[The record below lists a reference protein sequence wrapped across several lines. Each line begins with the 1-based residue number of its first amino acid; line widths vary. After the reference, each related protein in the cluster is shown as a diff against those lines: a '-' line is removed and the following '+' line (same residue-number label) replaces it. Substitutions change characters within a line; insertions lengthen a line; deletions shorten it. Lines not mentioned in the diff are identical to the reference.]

1 MENRKKGNYFLRSFK
16 NSYKIQIG
24 MAKILGLDLG
34 TNSIGWAIRDNNIDN
49 KNQIL
54 DSGVIVFPQ
63 GVGEEKGVEFSL
75 ASERTKKRA
84 SRKLYSRRKQRKSD
98 LLKLLIE
105 NGMCPLTIDE
115 LHSWAF
121 YTKGKSSVYPTENF
135 EFREWLKINPYE
147 VRNKVSNSSV
157 SNLEFGRALYHICQ
171 RRGFKS
177 GRKDADAGKDLVV
190 YLQEKE
196 KREEAG
202 NKTLGEYLYG
212 QLEKGEK
219 VRKSKYK
226 ADENEVNSSRISYI
240 EEFNVLIKNQKLTTE
255 LADKLFEAIFFQRP
269 LKSQKG
275 SIGKCTLET
284 SKPRCAVSHPLFEE
298 FRMYQFLNSIKVKE
312 RNQDKFRFLSDY
324 PEYFGLTKELFF
336 RKSKPSFKFSEISK
350 AVNTKAKKNNLYF
363 EFNYNDKY
371 PIVGNPT
378 MSLLKDVFDADDWGN
393 CKEIIRSKYKLSDK
407 KSTDELI
414 DELWHT
420 LFFSG
425 DFVNDVTSEKVK
437 HFIRS
442 RYDITEEQVEKYEKI
457 NLKQG
462 YASLSKKA
470 IINILP
476 FLEQSII
483 YSHAVFYAN
492 IPQII
497 GKEKWKENKQY
508 IQDNISNII
517 DGYKDETLKIDI
529 VNSLLED
536 FVKEYDNSDA
546 EYVLDEIDKKNVLLK
561 IIAFYGKDRWNK
573 FNVELQNQIQSEI
586 AFSFEIQLQ
595 KRRFGGYHLPKP
607 RLDEIIKQFLIDD
620 FKVSIA
626 QSNKLYHPSAIDTYQ
641 ESSDGLLGSPF
652 TASVRNPM
660 AMRTLHYL
668 RKLVNSLL
676 KEKKISSD
684 TTIIIELARELNDK
698 NKRLAIER
706 WQRERENENKKIK
719 ERLEEYT
726 IEKGYKVTDIDILK
740 YRLMEEQNK
749 RCLYTN
755 KPISIENLFGDN
767 PKFDIEH
774 TFPRS
779 KSFDNS
785 IVNKTLADKSFNQLK
800 GNKIPQ
806 ELDEIYIQNVLIN
819 TKDWF
824 EKIEDLK
831 EKIEQQKYFS
841 KVASTVEQKDRAI
854 QQRHYL
860 SLEFNYWNEKYK
872 RFIDKEINPKFKNS
886 QLVDTG
892 IITKYSKLFLG
903 SLFNNIFPAK
913 GTMVADIRQSWG
925 LPKKDRTLHYHHAID
940 AVVLTCMDKSIR
952 DSLAQAFNESEL
964 LGKIEKFK
972 VPKPW
977 STFTEDID
985 KLKESILVVHNHKDN
1000 LLKQTKR
1007 KLKIRNKIQY
1017 DKSGNVIYE
1026 KGQGIRSSLHLDTF
1040 YGAIERVNEK
1050 DEKEIWFVI
1059 RKNVDNNFT
1068 EKDVE
1073 NIVDEGIKQR
1083 INRHGI
1089 KNIKT
1094 EEGFI
1099 LLPEENNLKSMLI
1112 KKVRI
1117 KTNFRQLP
1125 TIKKQSHVSQKSKKP
1140 HKENYYAKLENIFAM
1155 AVYET
1160 LNEKGKAERIH
1171 KTISAFEVAKYNQ
1184 GRQTIE
1190 LPIEE
1195 NIIKNQGK
1203 KSEILIPL
1211 SYVLK
1216 VNQMVLFYE
1225 NSKEEIKSLSNSEL
1239 SKRLYKITQFEGDD
1253 GRIQL
1258 RHHKQGGADKD
1269 LVKESSLDF
1278 DKPAQKLRMSLS
1290 NFKAC
1295 IENRDFK
1302 ISPSGNIDF
1311 LF

>member
-1 MENRKKGNYFLRSFK
+1 
-16 NSYKIQIG
+16 

-54 DSGVIVFPQ
+54 DSGVIIFPQ

-115 LHSWAF
+115 LDNWGV
-121 YTKGKSSVYPTENF
+121 YIKGKPNVYPTENF
-135 EFREWLKINPYE
+135 EFSEWLKINPYE
-147 VRNKVSNSSV
+147 ARKNASNNTI
-157 SNLEFGRALYHICQ
+157 SNFEFGRALYHICQ

-177 GRKDADAGKDLVV
+177 GRKDADTGKDLVV
-190 YLQEKE
+190 YLDEKE
-196 KREEAG
+196 KRG
-202 NKTLGEYLYG
+202 DKTLGEYLFE

-219 VRKSKYK
+219 VRKAKYK
-226 ADENEVNSSRISYI
+226 GDDNEVNSSRISYI
-240 EEFNVLIKNQKLTTE
+240 EEFNVLVKNQKITTE
-255 LADKLFEAIFFQRP
+255 LIDKLFKAIFFQRP

-284 SKPRCAVSHPLFEE
+284 SKPRCAVSNPMFEE

-312 RNQDKFRFLSDY
+312 RSQDKFRFLSNY
-324 PEYFGLTKELFF
+324 PEYFELTEELFF

-350 AVNTKAKKNNLYF
+350 AVNIKAKKNNLYF

-378 MSLLKDVFDADDWGN
+378 MSLLKDVFDANDWED
-393 CKEIIRSKYKLSDK
+393 CKGIIKSSYRFSDGK
-407 KSTDELI
+407 TVDELI

-425 DFVNDVTSEKVK
+425 DFVNNVTSEKVK

-442 RYDITEEQVEKYEKI
+442 RYDITEEQVGKYEKI

-476 FLEQSII
+476 FLKQNII

-497 GKEKWKENKQY
+497 GKETWEENKQY

-546 EYVLDEIDKKNVLLK
+546 EYVLDETDKKNVFNK
-561 IIAFYGKDRWNK
+561 ILVFYGKDRWSK
-573 FNVELQNQIQSEI
+573 FNEDLQNQIQTEI
-586 AFSFEIQLQ
+586 AFSFEAQLQ

-607 RLDEIIKQFLIDD
+607 RLDEIIKQFLIDE
-620 FKVSIA
+620 FRISIDK
-626 QSNKLYHPSAIDTYQ
+626 SNQLYHPSAIETYP
-641 ESSDGLLGSPF
+641 ESKDGLLDSPF

-684 TTIIIELARELNDK
+684 TAIIIELARELNDK
-698 NKRLAIER
+698 NKRQAIER
-706 WQRERENENKKIK
+706 WQRERENENKKFR
-719 ERLEEYT
+719 ERLEEYAA
-726 IEKGYKVTDIDILK
+726 EKGYRVTDVDVLK
-740 YRLMEEQNK
+740 YRLMEEQNN

-755 KPISIENLFGDN
+755 NPISIENLFGDN
-767 PKFDIEH
+767 PKFEIEH

-785 IVNKTLADKSFNQLK
+785 LINKTLSDKLFNKLK

-806 ELDEIYIQNVLIN
+806 DLDDTYIQNVLVNIQG
-819 TKDWF
+819 WA

-872 RFIDKEINPKFKNS
+872 RFTDKEINPKFKNS

-892 IITKYSKLFLG
+892 IITKYSKLFLE
-903 SLFNNIFPAK
+903 SLFDNVFPAK
-913 GTMVADIRQSWG
+913 GTMVADVRQSWG

-952 DSLAQAFNESEL
+952 DSLAQAFNESEA

-985 KLKESILVVHNHKDN
+985 QLKESILVVHNHKNN

-1007 KLKIRNKIQY
+1007 KVKIRNKIQY

-1026 KGQGIRSSLHLDTF
+1026 KGQGIRSPLHLDTF

-1050 DEKEIWFVI
+1050 DEKEIWFVKRDWASSLNETSI
-1059 RKNVDNNFT
+1059 
-1068 EKDVE
+1068 E
-1073 NIVDEGIKQR
+1073 NIVDEAIKQR
-1083 INRHGI
+1083 IKKHGL
-1089 KNIKT
+1089 KNIRT
-1094 EEGFI
+1094 DEGFI
-1099 LLPEENNLKSMLI
+1099 LLPEEDNLKSMLI

-1155 AVYET
+1155 AVYEA
-1160 LNEKGKAERIH
+1160 LNEKGKIERIH

-1184 GRQTIE
+1184 GKQAME

-1195 NIIKNQGK
+1195 NIVKNQGK
-1203 KSEILIPL
+1203 KSEILISF
-1211 SYVLK
+1211 SYLLK

-1225 NSKEEIKSLSNSEL
+1225 NSKEELNQLSNFEL
-1239 SKRLYKITQFEGDD
+1239 SNRLYKITQFESDS
-1253 GRIQL
+1253 RINL
-1258 RHHKQGGADKD
+1258 RHHAQGDADKN
-1269 LVKESSLDF
+1269 LIEESSLDIE
-1278 DKPAQKLRMSLS
+1278 KPAQKLRIRLS

-1295 IENRDFK
+1295 VENIDFQ
-1302 ISPSGNIDF
+1302 ISPSGKISF
-1311 LF
+1311 K

>member
-1 MENRKKGNYFLRSFK
+1 
-16 NSYKIQIG
+16 

-34 TNSIGWAIRDNNIDN
+34 TNSIGWAIRDSEIEG
-49 KNQIL
+49 NQIL
-54 DSGVIVFPQ
+54 DSGVIIFPK

-75 ASERTKKRA
+75 ASEKTKKRA

-115 LHSWAF
+115 LNNWAI
-121 YTKGKSSVYPTENF
+121 YTKGRPSVYPTENI
-135 EFREWLKINPYE
+135 EFSEWLKINPYE
-147 VRNKVSNSSV
+147 VRNNASKTSISSV
-157 SNLEFGRALYHICQ
+157 EFGRALYHICQ

-190 YLQEKE
+190 YLQEKD
-196 KREEAG
+196 KRG
-202 NKTLGEYLYG
+202 DKTLGKYLYE
-212 QLEKGEK
+212 QLEDGNK

-226 ADENEVNSSRISYI
+226 ADDNEINSSRISYI
-240 EEFNVLIKNQKLTTE
+240 EEFNVIVKNQKITTE
-255 LADKLFEAIFFQRP
+255 LIDKLFEAIFFQRP

-284 SKPRCAVSHPLFEE
+284 SKSRCAASHPLFEE

-312 RNQDKFRFLSDY
+312 RSHDKFQFLSNY
-324 PEYFGLTKELFF
+324 AEYFNLVKELFF
-336 RKSKPSFKFSEISK
+336 RKSKPSFKFSDISK

-378 MSLLKDVFDADDWGN
+378 MSLLKDVFDASEWQD
-393 CKEIIRSKYKLSDK
+393 CKEIIRSKYKLSDD
-407 KSTDELI
+407 KSTDDLI

-442 RYDITEEQVEKYEKI
+442 RYDVDKEQVESYEKI

-476 FLEQSII
+476 FLKQNII

-497 GKEKWKENKQY
+497 GKEKWIENKQY

-529 VNSLLED
+529 INSLLED

-546 EYVLDEIDKKNVLLK
+546 EYILDEVDKKNVPKK
-561 IIAFYGKDRWNK
+561 IMAFYGKDRWNK
-573 FNVELQNQIQSEI
+573 FSLEFQNNIQAEI
-586 AFSFEIQLQ
+586 AFSFETQLQ
-595 KRRFGGYHLPKP
+595 KRRFGGYHLSKP
-607 RLDEIIKQFLIDD
+607 RLDELIKQFLIDE
-620 FKVSIA
+620 FKVSIT
-626 QSNKLYHPSAIDTYQ
+626 QSDKLYHPSAIDTYQ
-641 ESSDGLLGSPF
+641 ESSDGWLGSPF

-684 TTIIIELARELNDK
+684 TAIIIELARELNDK

-719 ERLEEYT
+719 ERLEEYAF
-726 IEKGYKVTDIDILK
+726 EKGYKITDIDILR

-755 KPISIENLFGDN
+755 KPISIENLFGGN

-785 IVNKTLADKSFNQLK
+785 IVNKTLADKLFNQLK

-806 ELDEIYIQNVLIN
+806 ELDDIYIQNVLIN

-892 IITKYSKLFLG
+892 IITKYSQLFLR
-903 SLFNNIFPAK
+903 SLFSNVFPAK

-925 LPKKDRTLHYHHAID
+925 LSKKDRTLHYHHAID
-940 AVVLTCMDKSIR
+940 AVVLTCMDKNIR
-952 DSLAQAFNESEL
+952 DSLAQAFNESES

-977 STFTEDID
+977 PTFTEDVD
-985 KLKESILVVHNHKDN
+985 KLKESILVVHNHKEN

-1050 DEKEIWFVI
+1050 DEKEIWFVK
-1059 RKNVDNNFT
+1059 RDWASNLN
-1068 EKDVE
+1068 EASVE
-1073 NIVDEGIKQR
+1073 NIVDEAIKKR
-1083 INRHGI
+1083 IKKHGL

-1099 LLPEENNLKSMLI
+1099 LLPAEDNLKSMLI

-1125 TIKKQSHVSQKSKKP
+1125 IIKKQSHVSQKSKKP

-1184 GRQTIE
+1184 GKLTME
-1190 LPIEE
+1190 LPIEQ

-1203 KSEILIPL
+1203 KTEILIPL
-1211 SYVLK
+1211 ACVLK

-1225 NSKEEIKSLSNSEL
+1225 NSKEELNNLSNVEL

-1269 LVKESSLDF
+1269 LAKESLLDF
-1278 DKPAQKLRMSLS
+1278 DRPAQKLRISLS
-1290 NFKAC
+1290 NFKVS
-1295 IENRDFK
+1295 IEGLDFD
-1302 ISPSGNIDF
+1302 ILPSGKVNF
-1311 LF
+1311 KNK

>member
-1 MENRKKGNYFLRSFK
+1 
-16 NSYKIQIG
+16 

-54 DSGVIVFPQ
+54 DSGVLVFSQ

-115 LHSWAF
+115 LNNWAV
-121 YTKGKSSVYPTENF
+121 YTKGKPNIYPTENF
-135 EFREWLKINPYE
+135 EFSEWLKINPYE
-147 VRNKVSNSSV
+147 ARSNASNNPVSNF
-157 SNLEFGRALYHICQ
+157 EFGRALYHICQ

-177 GRKDADAGKDLVV
+177 GRKDADAGKDLVA

-196 KREEAG
+196 KQG
-202 NKTLGEYLYG
+202 DKTLGKYLYE
-212 QLEKGEK
+212 QLEEGSK

-226 ADENEVNSSRISYI
+226 ADDNEVNSSRISYI
-240 EEFNVLIKNQKLTTE
+240 EEFNVLVKNQKITIE
-255 LADKLFEAIFFQRP
+255 LIDKLFEAIFFQRP

-284 SKPRCAVSHPLFEE
+284 SKPRCAVSNPLFEE

-312 RNQDKFRFLSDY
+312 RSQDKFQFLSNY
-324 PEYFGLTKELFF
+324 PEYFNLVKELFF

-378 MSLLKDVFDADDWGN
+378 MSLLKDVFDANDWEDF
-393 CKEIIRSKYKLSDK
+393 KAIIRSKYKLSDK

-437 HFIRS
+437 NFIRS
-442 RYDITEEQVEKYEKI
+442 RYDITEEKVESYEKI

-476 FLEQSII
+476 FLEQNII

-497 GKEKWKENKQY
+497 GKEKWLDNKQY
-508 IQDNISNII
+508 VQDNISNII
-517 DGYKDETLKIDI
+517 DGYKDQTLKIDI

-546 EYVLDEIDKKNVLLK
+546 EYILDETDKNNVSGK
-561 IIAFYGKDRWNK
+561 IIVFYGRDRWSK
-573 FNVELQNQIQSEI
+573 FSQELQNHIQSEI
-586 AFSFEIQLQ
+586 TFSFETQLR

-607 RLDEIIKQFLIDD
+607 RLDEIIKQFLIDEFRISMD
-620 FKVSIA
+620 K
-626 QSNKLYHPSAIDTYQ
+626 SNKLYHPSAIETYQ
-641 ESSDGLLGSPF
+641 ESNDGLLVSPF

-684 TTIIIELARELNDK
+684 TAIIIELARELNDK

-719 ERLEEYT
+719 DRLEEYA
-726 IEKGYKVTDIDILK
+726 IEKGYNVTDIDILK

-785 IVNKTLADKSFNQLK
+785 LVNKTLADRSFNQLK

-819 TKDWF
+819 TKDWY

-831 EKIEQQKYFS
+831 EKIEQQRYFS

-872 RFIDKEINPKFKNS
+872 RFTDKEINPKFKNS

-903 SLFNNIFPAK
+903 SLFDNVFPAK

-952 DSLAQAFNESEL
+952 DSLAQAFNESES

-972 VPKPW
+972 VSKPW

-1040 YGAIERVNEK
+1040 YGAIERPNGKE
-1050 DEKEIWFVI
+1050 EKEIWFVK
-1059 RKNVDNNFT
+1059 RDWASNLS
-1068 EKDVE
+1068 EASVE
-1073 NIVDEGIKQR
+1073 NIVDEAIKQR
-1083 INRHGI
+1083 IKKHGL
-1089 KNIKT
+1089 KNVRT
-1094 EEGFI
+1094 DEGFI
-1099 LLPEENNLKSMLI
+1099 LLPEEDNLKSMLI
-1112 KKVRI
+1112 KKIRI

-1125 TIKKQSHVSQKSKKP
+1125 TIKKQSHVSQGKRKE

-1155 AVYET
+1155 AVYEI
-1160 LNEKGKAERIH
+1160 LNEKGKVERIH

-1184 GRQTIE
+1184 GKKKME

-1211 SYVLK
+1211 AYVLK

-1239 SKRLYKITQFEGDD
+1239 SRRLYKITQFEGDD

-1295 IENRDFK
+1295 VENIDFI

-1311 LF
+1311 LL

>member
-1 MENRKKGNYFLRSFK
+1 
-16 NSYKIQIG
+16 

-98 LLKLLIE
+98 LLKLLID
-105 NGMCPLTIDE
+105 NGMCPLSIDE
-115 LHSWAF
+115 FNNWAI
-121 YTKGKSSVYPTENF
+121 YTKGKSCVYPTENF

-147 VRNKVSNSSV
+147 VRSKASNNSV

-190 YLQEKE
+190 YLKEKE
-196 KREEAG
+196 KRG
-202 NKTLGEYLYG
+202 DKTLGEYLYE
-212 QLEKGEK
+212 QLEEGES
-219 VRKSKYK
+219 VRKAKY
-226 ADENEVNSSRISYI
+226 AGDDNEVNSSRISYI
-240 EEFNVLIKNQKLTTE
+240 EEFNVLVKNQKITTE
-255 LADKLFEAIFFQRP
+255 LADKLFKAIFFQRP

-275 SIGKCTLET
+275 SVGKCTLEP
-284 SKPRCAVSHPLFEE
+284 SKTRCAVSHPLFEE
-298 FRMYQFLNSIKVKE
+298 FRMCQFLNSIKIKE
-312 RNQDKFRFLSDY
+312 RSQDKFQFLSNY
-324 PEYFGLTKELFF
+324 PEYFSLVKELFF
-336 RKSKPSFKFSEISK
+336 RKSKPSFKFAEISK
-350 AVNTKAKKNNLYF
+350 AVNIKVKKNNLFF

-378 MSLLKDVFDADDWGN
+378 MSLLKDVFDAKEWKD
-393 CKEIIRSKYKLSDK
+393 CKEVIRSKYKLSDK
-407 KSTDELI
+407 KSTDDLI
-414 DELWHT
+414 EELWHT

-437 HFIRS
+437 YFIRS
-442 RYDITEEQVEKYEKI
+442 RYDITEEQVERYEKI

-470 IINILP
+470 IVNILP
-476 FLEQSII
+476 FLEQNII

-497 GKEKWKENKQY
+497 GKEKWLENKQY
-508 IQDNISNII
+508 VQDNISNII
-517 DGYKDETLKIDI
+517 DGYKDQTLKIDI
-529 VNSLLED
+529 INSLLED
-536 FVKEYDNSDA
+536 FIKEYDNSDA
-546 EYVLDEIDKKNVLLK
+546 EYVLDETDKKNVSEK
-561 IIAFYGKDRWNK
+561 VIVFYGKDRWNK
-573 FNVELQNQIQSEI
+573 FSEDLKNEIQSEI
-586 AFSFEIQLQ
+586 EFNFQNQLQ
-595 KRRFGGYHLPKP
+595 KRRFGGYHLSKP
-607 RLDEIIKQFLIDD
+607 RLDEIIKQFLIDE
-620 FKVSIA
+620 FKVSIT
-626 QSNKLYHPSAIDTYQ
+626 QSDKLYHPSAIDTYQ

-719 ERLEEYT
+719 ERLEEYA

-740 YRLMEEQNK
+740 YRLMDEQK
-749 RCLYTN
+749 RRCLYTN
-755 KPISIENLFGDN
+755 KEITIENLFGDN
-767 PKFDIEH
+767 PKFEIEH

-785 IVNKTLADKSFNQLK
+785 LVNKTLADKAFNQLK

-831 EKIEQQKYFS
+831 EKIEQQRYFS

-872 RFIDKEINPKFKNS
+872 RFTDKEINPKFKNS

-892 IITKYSKLFLG
+892 VITKYSKLFLG
-903 SLFNNIFPAK
+903 SLFNNVFPAK

-952 DSLAQAFNESEL
+952 DSLAQAFNESEI
-964 LGKIEKFK
+964 LGKREKFK
-972 VPKPW
+972 VQKPW

-985 KLKESILVVHNHKDN
+985 KLKESILVVHNHKNN

-1007 KLKIRNKIQY
+1007 KLKVRNKIQY
-1017 DKSGNVIYE
+1017 DKSGNVIYQE
-1026 KGQGIRSSLHLDTF
+1026 GQGIRSSLHLDTF
-1040 YGAIERVNEK
+1040 YGAIERVNEQ
-1050 DEKEIWFVI
+1050 DEKEIWFVKRDWASNLNEASI
-1059 RKNVDNNFT
+1059 
-1068 EKDVE
+1068 E
-1073 NIVDEGIKQR
+1073 NIVDEAIKQR
-1083 INRHGI
+1083 IKKHGL
-1089 KNIKT
+1089 KNIRT

-1099 LLPEENNLKSMLI
+1099 LLPEEDNLKSMLI

-1125 TIKKQSHVSQKSKKP
+1125 TIKKQSHISGGKRKE

-1160 LNEKGKAERIH
+1160 SNEKGKVERIH

-1184 GRQTIE
+1184 GNKKLEI
-1190 LPIEE
+1190 PIEN
-1195 NIIKNQGK
+1195 NIVKNKDK
-1203 KSEILIPL
+1203 KSEILIPF
-1211 SYVLK
+1211 SYLLK

-1225 NSKEEIKSLSNSEL
+1225 SNKDELKQLSHLELSN
-1239 SKRLYKITQFEGDD
+1239 RLYKITQFENDS
-1253 GRIQL
+1253 RINL
-1258 RHHKQGGADKD
+1258 RHHAQGDADKN
-1269 LVKESSLDF
+1269 LIEESSLDF
-1278 DKPAQKLRMSLS
+1278 IKPAQKLRIRLS

-1295 IENRDFK
+1295 VENIDFQ
-1302 ISPSGNIDF
+1302 ISPSGKVSF
-1311 LF
+1311 K

>member
-1 MENRKKGNYFLRSFK
+1 MT
-16 NSYKIQIG
+16 
-24 MAKILGLDLG
+24 KILGLDLG

-54 DSGVIVFPQ
+54 DSGVIIFPQ

-98 LLKLLIE
+98 LLKLLID
-105 NGMCPLTIDE
+105 NGMCPLSINE
-115 LHSWAF
+115 LNNWAI
-121 YTKGKSSVYPTENF
+121 YTKGKSCVYPTENF

-147 VRNKVSNSSV
+147 ARSKASNDSISK
-157 SNLEFGRALYHICQ
+157 LEFGRALYHICQ

-190 YLQEKE
+190 YLEQKE
-196 KREEAG
+196 KIEKTG
-202 NKTLGEYLYG
+202 NKTLGEYLFE
-212 QLEKGEK
+212 QLEKGES
-219 VRKSKYK
+219 VRKTKYA
-226 ADENEVNSSRISYI
+226 ADDNTVNSSRISYI
-240 EEFNVLIKNQKLTTE
+240 EEFNVLVKNQKITTE
-255 LADKLFEAIFFQRP
+255 LADKLFKAIFFQRP

-275 SIGKCTLET
+275 SVGKCTLEP
-284 SKPRCAVSHPLFEE
+284 SKTRCAVSHPLFEE

-312 RNQDKFRFLSDY
+312 RSQDKFQFISNY
-324 PEYFGLTKELFF
+324 SEYFSLVKELFF
-336 RKSKPSFKFSEISK
+336 RKSKPSFKFAEISK
-350 AVNTKAKKNNLYF
+350 VVNTKAKKNNLYF

-378 MSLLKDVFDADDWGN
+378 MSLLKDVFDANDWED

-407 KSTDELI
+407 KSTDDLI

-442 RYDITEEQVEKYEKI
+442 RYDITEEQVERYEKI

-470 IINILP
+470 IVNILP
-476 FLEQSII
+476 FLEQNII

-492 IPQII
+492 ISQII
-497 GKEKWKENKQY
+497 GKEKWLEKKQY
-508 IQDNISNII
+508 VQDNISNII
-517 DGYKDETLKIDI
+517 DGYKDQTLKIDI

-536 FVKEYDNSDA
+536 FIKEYDNSDA
-546 EYVLDEIDKKNVLLK
+546 EYVLDETDKKSVSEK
-561 IIAFYGKDRWNK
+561 IIVFYGKDRWNK
-573 FNVELQNQIQSEI
+573 FSEDLKNEIQSEI
-586 AFSFEIQLQ
+586 EFNFQSQLQ
-595 KRRFGGYHLPKP
+595 KRRFGGYHLSKP
-607 RLDEIIKQFLIDD
+607 RLDEIIKQFLIDE
-620 FKVSIA
+620 FKVSST
-626 QSNKLYHPSAIDTYQ
+626 QSDKLYHPSAIDIYQ
-641 ESSDGLLGSPF
+641 ESNDGLLGSPF

-706 WQRERENENKKIK
+706 WQRERENENKKFK
-719 ERLEEYT
+719 ERLEEYA

-755 KPISIENLFGDN
+755 IPISIENLFGDN
-767 PKFDIEH
+767 PKFEIEH

-785 IVNKTLADKSFNQLK
+785 LVNKTLAEKLFNKIK
-800 GNKIPQ
+800 GNRIPQ
-806 ELDEIYIQNVLIN
+806 ELEEIDTKYIQNVTIN
-819 TKDWF
+819 ISHWK

-831 EKIEQQKYFS
+831 EKIEQQRYFS

-872 RFIDKEINPKFKNS
+872 RFTDKEINPKFKNS

-903 SLFNNIFPAK
+903 SLFNNVFPAK

-952 DSLAQAFNESEL
+952 DSLAQAFNESES

-972 VPKPW
+972 VQKPW

-1017 DKSGNVIYE
+1017 DKSGNVIYQE
-1026 KGQGIRSSLHLDTF
+1026 GQGIRSSLHLDTF

-1050 DEKEIWFVI
+1050 DEKEIWFVKRDWASNLNEASI
-1059 RKNVDNNFT
+1059 
-1068 EKDVE
+1068 E
-1073 NIVDEGIKQR
+1073 NIVDEAIKQR
-1083 INRHGI
+1083 IKKHGL
-1089 KNIKT
+1089 KNIRT

-1099 LLPEENNLKSMLI
+1099 HLPEEDNLKSMLI

-1117 KTNFRQLP
+1117 KTNFKQLS
-1125 TIKKQSHVSQKSKKP
+1125 TIKKQSHVSQGKRKE

-1160 LNEKGKAERIH
+1160 LNEKGKVERIH

-1184 GRQTIE
+1184 GNKKLEI
-1190 LPIEE
+1190 PIEN
-1195 NIIKNQGK
+1195 NIVKNKDK
-1203 KSEILIPL
+1203 KSEILIPF
-1211 SYVLK
+1211 SYLLK

-1225 NSKEEIKSLSNSEL
+1225 SSKDELKQLSHLELSN
-1239 SKRLYKITQFEGDD
+1239 RLYKITQFENDS
-1253 GRIQL
+1253 RINL
-1258 RHHKQGGADKD
+1258 RHHAQGDADKN
-1269 LVKESSLDF
+1269 LIEESSLDF
-1278 DKPAQKLRMSLS
+1278 IKPAQKLRIRLS

-1295 IENRDFK
+1295 VENIDFK
-1302 ISPSGNIDF
+1302 ISPSGKINF
-1311 LF
+1311 K